1 MRRSGNAI
9 QKRGGDS
16 RQTTTKGAAAGRNGA
31 RGKRGLGDKRAGKK
45 TLSLAPAN
53 SRQNKLRQQKAKM
66 SKK

>member
-16 RQTTTKGAAAGRNGA
+16 RQTTKGAPAGRNGA